1 MLLHLLL
8 FQNHEVIIHT
18 FTSNKSSVT
27 RESQTGICFVL
38 VCLFLNFEPYLLGNR
53 RFHIKIRILVSLEIF
68 LKDHTERQKSAGAR
82 WVTAI
87 PSNKGLL
94 LQFFMVSIIHIIY
107 TFFLIPHPHIGLM
120 LYVWPLLLVFHFS
133 FLATALDYELD
144 LIPNYIPGTL
154 LIAWHV
160 F

>member
-8 FQNHEVIIHT
+8 FQNHEIIHT

-27 RESQTGICFVL
+27 RDSQTGICLVL
-38 VCLFLNFEPYLLGNR
+38 VYPFLNFEPYLLGNR

-68 LKDHTERQKSAGAR
+68 SKDHIERQKSAGAS

-87 PSNKGLL
+87 SSNKGML
-94 LQFFMVSIIHIIY
+94 LQFLMVSIIHIIY
-107 TFFLIPHPHIGLM
+107 TLFNSTPTHRTHVICLTTAA
-120 LYVWPLLLVFHFS
+120 S
-133 FLATALDYELD
+133 FL
-144 LIPNYIPGTL
+144 
-154 LIAWHV
+154 